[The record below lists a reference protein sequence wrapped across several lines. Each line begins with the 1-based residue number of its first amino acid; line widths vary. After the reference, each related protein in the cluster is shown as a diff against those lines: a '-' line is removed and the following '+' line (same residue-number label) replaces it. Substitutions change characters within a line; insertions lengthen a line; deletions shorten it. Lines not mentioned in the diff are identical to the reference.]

1 MSSTSEDSLSS
12 GLHAVQ
18 HPPGGGNPTPSD
30 RPKTPKC
37 CHTSVPSSTLLCPCL
52 GGSACSGT
60 ACRCYKA
67 AIAGWASPAQWLHSS
82 EHFCSSLYSKPTSRK
97 LFFLVVF
104 FFSRV
109 FLPVSQNEMYLI
121 SVLGLLP
128 LQRLCAH
135 SRKACFIP
143 CVLTMRQTITL
154 CYTGNLRCFTFFSSF
169 WHYSVHF
176 IGI

>member
-1 MSSTSEDSLSS
+1 MLLGSNCRL
-12 GLHAVQ
+12 GI
-18 HPPGGGNPTPSD
+18 PSPVVTQL
-30 RPKTPKC
+30 RALLLLPVFKTYIEK
-37 CHTSVPSSTLLCPCL
+37 VV
-52 GGSACSGT
+52 
-60 ACRCYKA
+60 
-67 AIAGWASPAQWLHSS
+67 
-82 EHFCSSLYSKPTSRK
+82 
-97 LFFLVVF
+97 FLVGF

>member
-1 MSSTSEDSLSS
+1 MLCSTRQGEETPHPLTGQKPQSAATHQCPLAPYCAPVLGALPALGLPADAIRQQLQAGHPQPSGYTAQSTSAPPCIQN
-12 GLHAVQ
+12 LHRE
-18 HPPGGGNPTPSD
+18 S
-30 RPKTPKC
+30 C
-37 CHTSVPSSTLLCPCL
+37 
-52 GGSACSGT
+52 
-60 ACRCYKA
+60 
-67 AIAGWASPAQWLHSS
+67 
-82 EHFCSSLYSKPTSRK
+82 
-97 LFFLVVF
+97 FFGVFF

>member
-1 MSSTSEDSLSS
+1 MSSTSEHSLSS

-97 LFFLVVF
+97 LFFWWVF
-104 FFSRV
+104 FFPGCFCLSVRMRCTWSLCLGSYPYKDCV
-109 FLPVSQNEMYLI
+109 PIPGKRASFLVCLQWDRQSH
-121 SVLGLLP
+121 SVTRGIWDVLP
-128 LQRLCAH
+128 FLAP
-135 SRKACFIP
+135 SG
-143 CVLTMRQTITL
+143 TILYTL
-154 CYTGNLRCFTFFSSF
+154 
-169 WHYSVHF
+169 
-176 IGI
+176 